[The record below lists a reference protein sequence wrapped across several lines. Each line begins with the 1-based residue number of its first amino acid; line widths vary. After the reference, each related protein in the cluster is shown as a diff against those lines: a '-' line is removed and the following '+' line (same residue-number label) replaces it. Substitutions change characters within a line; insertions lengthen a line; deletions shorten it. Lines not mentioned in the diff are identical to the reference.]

1 MSIDCVAESGQ
12 KRDLNGQ
19 DARWPH
25 SQDGCATTSLELA
38 SPFELA
44 RKGALAIPRKN

>member
-1 MSIDCVAESGQ
+1 MSIDCVAELGQ

-19 DARWPH
+19 DARLPH

-38 SPFELA
+38 SPFEIA
-44 RKGALAIPRKN
+44 CKGALANLAKS

>member
-1 MSIDCVAESGQ
+1 MSIDCVAESDQ
-12 KRDLNGQ
+12 KGDLNGQ

-38 SPFELA
+38 SPFKIA
-44 RKGALAIPRKN
+44 RNGALAILEKY